1 MSTFAVINDNKVE
14 NIIVAD
20 TKEIAEEVT
29 GKICIEYTDELPAII
44 GLGWDEATGFEQ
56 PLVEEAESE
65 EV

>member
-29 GKICIEYTDELPAII
+29 GKICIEYTAENPAAP
-44 GLGWDEATGFEQ
+44 GWDYDSVNNVFINPTIIE
-56 PLVEEAESE
+56 
-65 EV
+65 